1 MAFKKKMK
9 LFQFGGKLPILGWS
23 LSLEKNGWT
32 STPVLLNGFAWPNL
46 PTLHLPTV
54 QPRGQGG
61 FAVCE
66 EQWREPSFGLQGRH
80 KKKVEK
86 TSKGM
91 QLGFYPGKI
100 RNSILMCIHT
110 LSLVCIGLYSYCSAI
125 AYISDTMSLR
135 REVLPPVARAWLR
148 SHWCAKNILPIGP
161 SSLPCTGDCDWS
173 ESRLSKATHIL
184 VHMFFSIQTP

>member
-1 MAFKKKMK
+1 M
-9 LFQFGGKLPILGWS
+9 
-23 LSLEKNGWT
+23 
-32 STPVLLNGFAWPNL
+32 VLLSVKNSGENL
-46 PTLHLPTV
+46 RLASKDDT
-54 QPRGQGG
+54 
-61 FAVCE
+61 
-66 EQWREPSFGLQGRH
+66 

-135 REVLPPVARAWLR
+135 REVLPPVARA
-148 SHWCAKNILPIGP
+148 
-161 SSLPCTGDCDWS
+161 
-173 ESRLSKATHIL
+173 
-184 VHMFFSIQTP
+184 